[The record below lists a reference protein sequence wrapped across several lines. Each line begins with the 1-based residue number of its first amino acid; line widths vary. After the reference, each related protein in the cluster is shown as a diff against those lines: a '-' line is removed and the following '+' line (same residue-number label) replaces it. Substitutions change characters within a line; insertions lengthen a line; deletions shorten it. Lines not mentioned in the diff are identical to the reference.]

1 MDTRITKPS
10 HRWLKALSVH
20 RTALPIRF
28 EVSGAS
34 NEGREPET
42 RYRMACAAIAAHQ
55 RCCLPGSL
63 KTTDEGLKKKLA
75 WLPFAGKNR
84 GWENFSVPASR
95 VFCAVRRLATRPQ
108 GQVLARAQK
117 DAALPAHRLA
127 VQATAAEPE
136 QARRLSLVRLAC
148 GGGACALWMGQA
160 HYKTPR
166 LGPRLGPRF
175 GFGPSLGE
183 ALVAKALAQG
193 FTKAS
198 PGHPLVMPRWPWWRL
213 GRALVDPW

>member
-1 MDTRITKPS
+1 MAQSAHSTPNSSANTIRSQWCKQRRERARD
-10 HRWLKALSVH
+10 ALSHGVCGH
-20 RTALPIRF
+20 RCEPAVLPSWVAEDDR
-28 EVSGAS
+28 
-34 NEGREPET
+34 R
-42 RYRMACAAIAAHQ
+42 R
-55 RCCLPGSL
+55 
-63 KTTDEGLKKKLA
+63 LKKKLA

-198 PGHPLVMPRWPWWRL
+198 PGHPLVMPRWPW
-213 GRALVDPW
+213 

>member
-10 HRWLKALSVH
+10 HRWLKAPTVH

-75 WLPFAGKNR
+75 WLAFAGKNR
-84 GWENFSVPASR
+84 GWEKFSVPGSR
-95 VFCAVRRLATRPQ
+95 VFCAVRYGNYLELAHAGPKHPVHSTRHTELHGIRTPRRSSQQPAEVSRTNDRPRKSHRARPRLPRPRPS
-108 GQVLARAQK
+108 GYLRGGG
-117 DAALPAHRLA
+117 HRL
-127 VQATAAEPE
+127 
-136 QARRLSLVRLAC
+136 
-148 GGGACALWMGQA
+148 
-160 HYKTPR
+160 
-166 LGPRLGPRF
+166 
-175 GFGPSLGE
+175 
-183 ALVAKALAQG
+183 
-193 FTKAS
+193 
-198 PGHPLVMPRWPWWRL
+198 PG
-213 GRALVDPW
+213 

>member
-10 HRWLKALSVH
+10 HRWLKAPTVH

-75 WLPFAGKNR
+75 WLAFAGKNR
-84 GWENFSVPASR
+84 GWEKFSVPGSR
-95 VFCAVRRLATRPQ
+95 VFCAVRTQPAVFQWRHPTPGSRDASSLSAQRKLWLSQIDLWNSKHPPNASNRLLVNLTQISGDLKKNLRRSEKKNWTGLDCTGALLADLL
-108 GQVLARAQK
+108 GQLLELYQ
-117 DAALPAHRLA
+117 
-127 VQATAAEPE
+127 
-136 QARRLSLVRLAC
+136 
-148 GGGACALWMGQA
+148 
-160 HYKTPR
+160 
-166 LGPRLGPRF
+166 
-175 GFGPSLGE
+175 
-183 ALVAKALAQG
+183 
-193 FTKAS
+193 
-198 PGHPLVMPRWPWWRL
+198 
-213 GRALVDPW
+213 